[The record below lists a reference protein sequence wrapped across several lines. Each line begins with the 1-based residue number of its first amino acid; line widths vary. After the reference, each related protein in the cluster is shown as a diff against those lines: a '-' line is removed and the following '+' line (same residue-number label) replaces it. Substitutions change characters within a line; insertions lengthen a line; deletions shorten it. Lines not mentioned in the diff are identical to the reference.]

1 MGLNGKIAIVT
12 GATAG
17 IGKEIAKTLASK
29 GATVVCVGRNKE
41 RGNAIVEEIKAN
53 GSEALFVSADITK
66 EENLDEIIK
75 TTIDTYGKIDILVNN
90 AGIAVV
96 APMEEYPQEQWDAV
110 VDTNLRGPYILIK
123 KIMPHLIESKGNIVN
138 IASISGVRPVSG
150 AYAYSPS
157 KAAVIS
163 LTQLLAMDY
172 GKQGVRV
179 NAVCPGT
186 VETEI
191 LACVPEEVVAAA
203 AAAVPLGRLGRV
215 SDIAKAA
222 AFLASDDAEY
232 ITGQALI
239 VDGGYTL

>member
-41 RGNAIVEEIKAN
+41 RGNAVVEEIKAN

-75 TTIDTYGKIDILVNN
+75 TTLDTYGKIDILVNN